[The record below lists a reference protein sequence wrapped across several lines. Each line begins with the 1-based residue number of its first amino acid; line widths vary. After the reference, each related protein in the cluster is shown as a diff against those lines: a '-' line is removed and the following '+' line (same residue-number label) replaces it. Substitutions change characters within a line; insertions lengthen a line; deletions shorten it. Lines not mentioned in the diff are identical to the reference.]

1 MKICSMSAFDLTI
14 KVYDALSLD
23 MIDKI
28 LLKDLPICVDIAQDF
43 SNPEPYLV
51 ISTVNNLF
59 VHLFGISLE
68 MKPMDI
74 HASKVIIVKYN
85 FKYQSCISIDDSG
98 IIEYW
103 DINTGE
109 LPTGLDF
116 EYKVQTDLYSL
127 AKAREIPISLT
138 ISPNHEYFCIYTN
151 NRNFQIFEFK
161 TGKLLNTINESLD
174 QYSDQQNTPNSEF
187 RLERIEFHRRL
198 ALEKEIEKA
207 KEKILPC

>member
-1 MKICSMSAFDLTI
+1 MTSKSLFPDLEIYLNRLPTSENYEQSFMHKEEITSLCLSTSTSLIITGSQDGIIKFWKKLFRGIEFTKQYKAHISFISSIVISSNGMKICSMSAFDLTI

-68 MKPMDI
+68 MKPMEI

-85 FKYQSCISIDDSG
+85 FKYQSC
-98 IIEYW
+98 
-103 DINTGE
+103 
-109 LPTGLDF
+109 
-116 EYKVQTDLYSL
+116 
-127 AKAREIPISLT
+127 
-138 ISPNHEYFCIYTN
+138 
-151 NRNFQIFEFK
+151 
-161 TGKLLNTINESLD
+161 
-174 QYSDQQNTPNSEF
+174 
-187 RLERIEFHRRL
+187 
-198 ALEKEIEKA
+198 
-207 KEKILPC
+207 